1 MALAGPNTQCYFFW
15 LLAILSIIYSI
26 AGLVVFS
33 QPYQF
38 FPTPNNTEYEAQ
50 SRLFLEAEGNVPV
63 QRSTPRI
70 YMLNLPRRTDRRER
84 MMKLQAATG
93 LSWIFVDS
101 TDSKAEIVTQIME
114 RVRWIRAAAH
124 LHAID
129 ANFHGWWSDHHDNA
143 FESTHLL
150 NGSESELWELVHSN
164 PASAD
169 HTHPLPVPPSLD
181 QRPPLKVA
189 TSRII
194 PPGATWDS
202 GTLNDSPLSNTNPNS
217 VRTATRDVTNTLA
230 PRLPKLPF
238 WRILTRAAIACW
250 YSHICVIREIA
261 SETIQAGTSD
271 TGVLILEDDIDMEI
285 DIRQRIGRL
294 WEALPP
300 DWDIL
305 FLGHCWSA
313 EDTYPA
319 LRSHDQLHPSHSP
332 KCTHAYALS
341 RKGARRLVQLLRDPS
356 VAYGRPLDAAF
367 LDLIQSNLLN
377 AYSVHPSIVIQTKDT
392 PSDIFPGNG
401 SRWRD
406 VLQMPA
412 LSGTGKFWVA
422 RHFHK

>member
-1 MALAGPNTQCYFFW
+1 MALAGTHTQCYFFW
-15 LLAILSIIYSI
+15 LLAILSIIYCI
-26 AGLVVFS
+26 AGLTAFL
-33 QPYQF
+33 QPHLF
-38 FPTPNNTEYEAQ
+38 FPTPNSTEYEAQ
-50 SRLFLEAEGNVPV
+50 SRLFMEAEGNIPV
-63 QRSTPRI
+63 QHSTPRI

-84 MMKLQAATG
+84 MMRLQAATG

-101 TDSKAEIVTQIME
+101 TDSKAEIVTRIME

-129 ANFHGWWSDHHDNA
+129 ANFHGWWSDHHGNS
-143 FESTHLL
+143 FKWTHMP
-150 NGSESELWELVHSN
+150 NGSESEPSSELWELARSD

-169 HTHPLPVPPSLD
+169 HTHPLPIPPSVD
-181 QRPPLKVA
+181 QRPPLEVA
-189 TSRII
+189 TSII
-194 PPGATWDS
+194 PRTGATRDS
-202 GTLNDSPLSNTNPNS
+202 RQAPLFNTNPNS
-217 VRTATRDVTNTLA
+217 ARSATRNVTSTLG
-230 PRLPKLPF
+230 PRLRKLPY

-250 YSHICVIREIA
+250 HSHIRVIREIA
-261 SETIQAGTSD
+261 SETIQAGTPD
-271 TGVLILEDDIDMEI
+271 IGVLILEDDIDMEV
-285 DIRQRIGRL
+285 DILQRIGRL

-367 LDLIQSNLLN
+367 LDLVQSNLVN
-377 AYSVHPSIVIQTKDT
+377 AYSVHPSVIIQTKDT

-406 VLQMPA
+406 VLEMPA
-412 LSGTGKFWVA
+412 LNDTGKF
-422 RHFHK
+422 

>member
-1 MALAGPNTQCYFFW
+1 MALAGSNTQCYFFW
-15 LLAILSIIYSI
+15 LLAILSIIYCI
-26 AGLVVFS
+26 TGLALFS
-33 QPYQF
+33 RPHLF
-38 FPTPNNTEYEAQ
+38 FPTPSSTEYEAQ
-50 SRLFLEAEGNVPV
+50 SRLFVEAEGNVPV
-63 QRSTPRI
+63 QHSTPRI
-70 YMLNLPRRTDRRER
+70 YVLNLPRRTDRRER

-93 LSWIFVDS
+93 LSWTFMDS
-101 TDSKAEIVTQIME
+101 TDSKAEIVTRIME

-143 FESTHLL
+143 FESTHTP
-150 NGSESELWELVHSN
+150 NGSESELTSELWELARSDS
-164 PASAD
+164 ASAD
-169 HTHPLPVPPSLD
+169 HTHPLPIPPSLD

-189 TSRII
+189 TDRII
-194 PPGATWDS
+194 PPGATRDS
-202 GTLNDSPLSNTNPNS
+202 RTLKNDPLSNTNPNS
-217 VRTATRDVTNTLA
+217 VRAATRDVTNALA
-230 PRLPKLPF
+230 PRLPKLPY

-250 YSHICVIREIA
+250 HSHISVIREIA
-261 SETIQAGTSD
+261 SETIQGGTSD
-271 TGVLILEDDIDMEI
+271 TGVLILEDDIDMEV
-285 DIRQRIGRL
+285 DIQQRIGRL

-367 LDLIQSNLLN
+367 LDLIQSHLLN
-377 AYSVHPSIVIQTKDT
+377 AYSVHPSVVIQTKDT

-406 VLQMPA
+406 VLQMSA
-412 LSGTGKFWVA
+412 LSSTGKF
-422 RHFHK
+422 